1 MRATKGLE
9 RPSRKASKKLSE
21 IDDEYKVVVVDQ
33 TRKGVKTSLG
43 YGWFKQ
49 GERNTIEVSGGWE
62 TVKLLGAVAETGESR
77 YFRCSSNFTS
87 EVTIHLLQ
95 ALQREFG
102 EKLVVVLDNAPYFAS
117 KAVDEFAANSNI
129 ELCYLPRYSPHLNPV
144 EECWRQFNLALKN
157 RLFEDL
163 NALRRAIPAALDSI
177 TSPNLYNY
185 LFP

>member
-1 MRATKGLE
+1 M
-9 RPSRKASKKLSE
+9 
-21 IDDEYKVVVVDQ
+21 VVVDQ

-43 YGWFKQ
+43 YGWFKK
-49 GERNTIEVSGGWE
+49 GERNTVEISGGWK
-62 TVKLLGAVAETGESR
+62 TAKLLGAVAETGETR
-77 YFRCSSNFTS
+77 YFRCSSNFKS

-117 KAVDEFAANSNI
+117 NAVKEFADDTEL

-144 EECWRQFNLALKN
+144 EECWRQFNAALKN
-157 RLFEDL
+157 HLFEDL
-163 NALRRAIPAALDSI
+163 ATLKEAIPDALDSI
-177 TSPNLYNY
+177 STPNVYNY

>member
-1 MRATKGLE
+1 MTNGLE
-9 RPSRKASKKLSE
+9 RPSKKGSKKLSE
-21 IDDEYKVVVVDQ
+21 LDDEYKVVVVDQ

-49 GERNTIEVSGGWE
+49 GERNTIEVSGGWD
-62 TVKLLGAVAETGESR
+62 TAKLLGAVAETGETR
-77 YFRCSSNFTS
+77 YFRCSSNFNS
-87 EVTIHLLQ
+87 DVTIHLLQ

-117 KAVDEFAANSNI
+117 KAVNEFADNTGI

-144 EECWRQFNLALKN
+144 EECWRQFTLALKN

-163 NALRRAIPAALDSI
+163 DALKQAIPDALESI
-177 TSPNLYNY
+177 SPPNLYNY

>member
-1 MRATKGLE
+1 MG
-9 RPSRKASKKLSE
+9 SKKLSKGS
-21 IDDEYKVVVVDQ
+21 DDYTVVVVDQ
-33 TRKGVKTSLG
+33 TRKGVKTALG

-49 GERNTIEVSGGWE
+49 GERPTIDVSGGWQ
-62 TVKLLGAVAETGESR
+62 TAKLLGAVTETGESR

-117 KAVDEFAANSNI
+117 KAVTEFVENSPI

-144 EECWRQFNLALKN
+144 EECWRQLTSVLKN

-163 NALRRAIPAALDSI
+163 DDLHQAISNALDTI
-177 TSPNLYNY
+177 TPPNVFNY